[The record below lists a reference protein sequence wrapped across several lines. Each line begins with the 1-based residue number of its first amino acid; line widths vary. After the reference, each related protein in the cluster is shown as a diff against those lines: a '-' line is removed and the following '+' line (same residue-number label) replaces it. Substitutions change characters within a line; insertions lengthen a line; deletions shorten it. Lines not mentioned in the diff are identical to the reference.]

1 MIKNFLLASLC
12 TLSICSSAFA
22 QETKTKLDTPEYSP
36 DFCEFTAT
44 FPEEPYKTHKCEGD
58 DKSTCY
64 DLISF
69 TKVFDLS
76 ATLSVEIICNPSTTA
91 MYKEFTPEVME
102 TTVRAMTKDSVLEAY
117 EVRSRQD
124 EQYRQAG
131 LLGRGKKGL
140 DETIYIAQLWIA
152 QGSIM
157 SVEAEISGDQIPE
170 ADKMFADILSSIGY
184 TADIK
189 KNKDDTKEGET
200 KDKKETIN
208 E

>member
-1 MIKNFLLASLC
+1 MIKKFLLASLC

-22 QETKTKLDTPEYSP
+22 QEAKTKLESPEYSP

-44 FPEEPYKTHKCEGD
+44 FPEEPYKTHKCESD

-91 MYKEFTPEVME
+91 MYQEFTPEVME

-117 EVRSRQD
+117 EVKSRQD
-124 EQYRQAG
+124 DQYRQAG

-157 SVEAEISGDQIPE
+157 SVEAEISGEQIPE

-184 TADIK
+184 TEDIN
-189 KNKDDTKEGET
+189 KNKENAKKDDSNDTK
-200 KDKKETIN
+200 DTIN